1 MHYGATAGRNNME
14 EVTGLIV
21 LGRLAA
27 PRKVVE
33 DAASVFAG
41 RPIGGDGDWFEYE
54 TGGIR
59 LADGTVRGVRM
70 ERHKD
75 PIVEALR
82 WQITEGNLI
91 QAIGRLRPHR
101 RGTPCWLDIVTD
113 VPLPITVHEQLAGM
127 T

>member
-1 MHYGATAGRNNME
+1 MHYGATAGRNNMK

-41 RPIGGDGDWFEYE
+41 RPIGGDGDWFEYD

-59 LADGTVRGVRM
+59 LADGTVQRTFM
-70 ERHKD
+70 ERHHD

-101 RGTPCWLDIVTD
+101 RDAPCWLDIVTD
-113 VPLPITVHEQLAGM
+113 VPLPLPVCELVQW
-127 T
+127 